1 MWDTV
6 GDVCE
11 DIFGCVHAIQELVLR
26 QHIID
31 GFPLGQDRGH
41 LQSLLCLLCGELH
54 LLGSHKRDRIRK
66 PLQCCVSV

>member
-11 DIFGCVHAIQELVLR
+11 DIFGCVHAIQDLVLR

-31 GFPLGQDRGH
+31 GLPLRQDRGH
-41 LQSLLCLLCGELH
+41 LQSLLRLVCG
-54 LLGSHKRDRIRK
+54 
-66 PLQCCVSV
+66 